1 MDLSLSVDKM
11 KFKYV
16 FWNINFGIPNNRGK
30 KGEEGGYKENQ
41 NRGEKMKK
49 KRKKSEVKI
58 KRENIYIYSWV
69 QVIPGLTLSNVT
81 PTNNFL

>member
-1 MDLSLSVDKM
+1 MV
-11 KFKYV
+11 YQ
-16 FWNINFGIPNNRGK
+16 IIGEK

-58 KRENIYIYSWV
+58 KRENIYIYIYSWV
-69 QVIPGLTLSNVT
+69 QVIPGLTLSNVR

>member
-1 MDLSLSVDKM
+1 MV
-11 KFKYV
+11 YQ
-16 FWNINFGIPNNRGK
+16 IIGEK

-41 NRGEKMKK
+41 NRWEKMKK

-58 KRENIYIYSWV
+58 KRENIYIYIYSWV